1 MGRGHY
7 KQVID
12 LIAHDIRSGRL
23 RPGTRLPTH
32 RDLARQ
38 HGLALATASRAY
50 AELQAMG
57 LVVGETGRG
66 TFVRDTSYPREMDI
80 DLRIETGRQVD
91 LNFNYPSVPGQT
103 MQLREALR
111 GIAASGDL
119 EPALHYYPHAGRT
132 HEREIVARHLLR
144 RQLRVEAA
152 QVALVDGAQHGLAV
166 TLMALL
172 RPGEVVAVDALTY
185 PGFRVLAEMLGLEL
199 VPLPMA
205 NHETDAEALAA
216 LCRRRKVR
224 AVYLIPTVHN
234 PLGSVLGEAVRERLV
249 AVARRYDLL
258 VIEDGAYAYLD
269 KSPPLPLAARAPERT
284 VYVSSL
290 SKSVAT
296 GLRFGFVAAP
306 SAFITRI
313 ERAIRATTSNTAGL
327 ITALACRWIE
337 DGTVDALEAQKR
349 KDARSRQAAA
359 RKALAGLPVVGH
371 PSSYLLWL
379 PLGEDHRAERVAAA
393 LAREGISVATAEPF
407 ATTRHVPQALRLAL
421 GSVDID
427 TLRRAL
433 AVVKEVV
440 ELDALEG

>member
-7 KQVID
+7 KQIVD
-12 LIAHDIRSGRL
+12 RVAHDIRSGRL

-103 MQLREALR
+103 AQLREALR
-111 GIAASGDL
+111 GVAVSGDL
-119 EPALHYYPHAGRT
+119 EPALHYYPHAGRM
-132 HEREIVARHLLR
+132 HEREIVGRHLLR
-144 RQLRVEAA
+144 RQLRVDAA

-199 VPLPMA
+199 APLPLA
-205 NHETDAEALAA
+205 GHETDADALAV

-234 PLGSVLGEAVRERLV
+234 PLGSVLGDAVRERLV
-249 AVARRYDLL
+249 AIARRHDLL

-269 KSPPLPLAARAPERT
+269 KAPPPPLAARAPERT

-306 SAFITRI
+306 AAFIARI

-359 RKALAGLPVVGH
+359 RKALAGLAVVGH

-379 PLGEDHRAERVAAA
+379 PLAEDNRAERVAAA
-393 LAREGISVATAEPF
+393 LSREGISVATAEPF